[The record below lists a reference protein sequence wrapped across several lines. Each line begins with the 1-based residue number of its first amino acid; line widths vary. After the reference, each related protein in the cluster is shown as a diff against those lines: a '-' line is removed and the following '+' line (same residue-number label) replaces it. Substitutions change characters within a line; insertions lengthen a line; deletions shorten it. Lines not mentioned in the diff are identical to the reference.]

1 MNLSIRPMTP
11 TERNYSY
18 TQGQEVMAK
27 ASCIGHLRA
36 DFGSDGEGFY
46 SSWDDH
52 TPALKTDDFKAE
64 LNQVINALR
73 FDSAYDGILAS
84 RGKMAAYCYGHP
96 ESSYGN
102 DREFGFRADTERYA
116 YLLRLNPNRGE
127 YNLYAYC
134 YVREWLDRHLEK
146 AAKGIQFIT
155 PEYKELFRIPDGDN
169 IRVITSEGKVLDNPC
184 RFIDETHVEIGGI
197 LHPQVLHICQFAELT
212 QHAGSKV
219 IPLRSS
225 LPEKCFACDPDTGET
240 VVITKGADGWE
251 STGQHPP
258 EGMTGQEGADLLNE
272 QSGVT
277 RAQAAA
283 MLAGATQGWASRSA
297 DPASYDT
304 QGNPVTAL

>member
-11 TERNYSY
+11 AERKYSY
-18 TQGQEVMAK
+18 TQSQEIMAK

-52 TPALKTDDFKAE
+52 YSDLKTDNFKAE

-84 RGKMAAYCYGHP
+84 RGKMTAYCYGHP

-102 DREFGFRADTERYA
+102 DRDFGFRADTERYT
-116 YLLRLNPNRGE
+116 YLLRLNPNPGE

-134 YVREWLDRHLEK
+134 YVREWLGRHLEK
-146 AAKGIQFIT
+146 AAQGIQFIT
-155 PEYKELFRIPDGDN
+155 PEYKELFRIPDGDE
-169 IRVITSEGKVLDNPC
+169 IRITTSDGKVLDRTC
-184 RFIDETHVEIGGI
+184 RFIDETHVEIKSGVTS
-197 LHPQVLHICQFAELT
+197 QVLHICQFAELT

-225 LPEKCFACDPDTGET
+225 LPEKCFAASSDET
-240 VVITKGADGWE
+240 VVITRGEAGWKP
-251 STGQHPP
+251 TGQRP

-277 RAQAAA
+277 KAQAAA
-283 MLAGATQGWASRSA
+283 MLAGATQGWAEPAA
-297 DPASYDT
+297 DPAYYDA
-304 QGNPVTAL
+304 QGTPL